1 MDIALLSR
9 VLSQGQVQ
17 QQASMSVM
25 KTVLDQAQEGADGLT
40 KIMAS
45 ADIQA
50 LQHAA
55 QPHLGGNID
64 LKG

>member
-1 MDIALLSR
+1 MDIALMSMG
-9 VLSQGQVQ
+9 LSQGQIQ

-25 KTVLDQAQEGADGLT
+25 K
-40 KIMAS
+40 MALGNVEQQGE
-45 ADIQA
+45 AIQKLLSTNDVA
-50 LQHAA
+50 EIQHAA

>member
-1 MDIALLSR
+1 
-9 VLSQGQVQ
+9 
-17 QQASMSVM
+17 M
-25 KTVLDQAQEGADGLT
+25 KTALNQAQEGADGLT

-45 ADIQA
+45 ADVQA